1 MILFTQ
7 RKEIENNY
15 REWIKRH
22 NLEDSAFNVIT
33 FLAGSGLLVETM
45 DAAVFVQ
52 EKERMCDYYEQT
64 CNGCPLYEAFG
75 YISDENMLKR
85 NPNKVISL
93 VKQWSEEH
101 KEE

>member
-22 NLEDSAFNVIT
+22 NLDDCAFNVIT

-45 DAAVFVQ
+45 DAAIFVQ
-52 EKERMCDYYEQT
+52 EKERMCDYYEQS
-64 CNGCPLYEAFG
+64 CIGCPLFEEFG
-75 YISDENMLKR
+75 YISDHDMLIR
-85 NPNKVISL
+85 NPYKAVSL

-101 KEE
+101 KE